1 MAGPQCLP
9 RLGSPPTLGDTA
21 RAMSQENVEVVRRM
35 FAAFR
40 EGDWAAAFE
49 PVDPNIEMDTTR
61 TPIHGLDRVYKGR
74 EEVAGFWVEWLE
86 AWGEQR
92 IEDPELIDAR
102 DRVVMWTTGHRIQG
116 RGSGIEVSIPP
127 YAWVMTL
134 RDGRIVQATMYME
147 KDEALEAA
155 GLSE

>member
-1 MAGPQCLP
+1 MATGL
-9 RLGSPPTLGDTA
+9 
-21 RAMSQENVEVVRRM
+21 
-35 FAAFR
+35 
-40 EGDWAAAFE
+40 AAFE

-61 TPIHGLDRVYKGR
+61 TPIQGLDRVYKGR
-74 EEVAGFWVEWLE
+74 EEVAGFWAEWLE